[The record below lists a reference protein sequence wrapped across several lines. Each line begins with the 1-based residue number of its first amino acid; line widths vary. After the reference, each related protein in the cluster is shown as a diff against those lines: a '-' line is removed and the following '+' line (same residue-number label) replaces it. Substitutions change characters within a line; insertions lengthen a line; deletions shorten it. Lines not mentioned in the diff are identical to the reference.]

1 MDTVYQKVHCNSFL
15 LLFLRYGIQKT
26 TAYSAQVRLHCVLL
40 KENNFCIMNKIKLVW
55 FYSL

>member
-1 MDTVYQKVHCNSFL
+1 MDTVFQKVLYNSCL

-26 TAYSAQVRLHCVLL
+26 TTYSAQVRLHCVLL

>member
-1 MDTVYQKVHCNSFL
+1 MDTVYQKVPYNSCL
-15 LLFLRYGIQKT
+15 ILFLRYGIQKKT
-26 TAYSAQVRLHCVLL
+26 TYYAQVRLHCVLL